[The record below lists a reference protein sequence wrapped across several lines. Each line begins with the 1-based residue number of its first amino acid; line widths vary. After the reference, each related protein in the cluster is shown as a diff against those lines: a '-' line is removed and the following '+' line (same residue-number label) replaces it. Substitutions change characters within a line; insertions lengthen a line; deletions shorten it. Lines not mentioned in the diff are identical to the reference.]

1 MTTFDYDKSA
11 RTSERLLRKFGAT
24 GAIRRTT
31 TEGGSTFDPESGTE
45 VITDHPAVL
54 VITAYSSRDID
65 GTRILATDQK
75 ALLEPA
81 LGIEPTTSD
90 LLVTADGPTLTIVNV
105 DVLRP
110 STTTVLWK
118 LQVRR

>member
-1 MTTFDYDKSA
+1 MTTFDYAKSA
-11 RTSERLLRKFGAT
+11 RTSERLLRKFGAV

-31 TEGGSTFDPESGTE
+31 TEGGSSFEPGTE
-45 VITDHPAVL
+45 VITDHPAIM

-65 GTRILATDQK
+65 GTRIMATDQK

-90 LLVTADGPTLTIVNV
+90 LLVTADGSTLTIVNV

>member
-1 MTTFDYDKSA
+1 MTTFDYAKSA
-11 RTSERLLRKFGAT
+11 RTSERLLRKFGAV

-31 TEGGSTFDPESGTE
+31 TEGGSSFEPGTE
-45 VITDHPAVL
+45 

-65 GTRILATDQK
+65 GTRIMATDQK

-90 LLVTADGPTLTIVNV
+90 LLVTADGSTLTIVNV